1 MEKVVPPARVTLPAE
16 GRQLVHPSCLAPPRQ
31 LVVIHINGCLNLTT
45 TQGKVN
51 SPRVIRGRVI
61 SVTRDHVNGEL
72 DLIKV
77 LSITIHDSTT
87 RPNRK
92 SIMTT
97 KVFSFLYKSIHHFD
111 FISLPGL
118 LREDPKH

>member
-1 MEKVVPPARVTLPAE
+1 MEKVVPLARVTLPAE

-61 SVTRDHVNGEL
+61 SGTRDHVNGEL
-72 DLIKV
+72 DLIKI
-77 LSITIHDSTT
+77 SS
-87 RPNRK
+87 NRK

-118 LREDPKH
+118 REDPKH